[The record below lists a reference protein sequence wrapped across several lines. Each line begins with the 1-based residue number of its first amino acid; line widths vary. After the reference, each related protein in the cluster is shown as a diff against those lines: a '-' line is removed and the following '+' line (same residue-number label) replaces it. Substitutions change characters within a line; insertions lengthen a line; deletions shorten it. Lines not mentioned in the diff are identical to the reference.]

1 MNSSSVSVA
10 STSRTSVY
18 DDDARDS
25 GILAAFSVDA
35 TTSTPRQKAD
45 LALPECSPP
54 APQRIPKA
62 PEYIP
67 SVPECSPKV
76 PEPSLTVP
84 ECNPRAAAA
93 ACELEEA
100 KVQLESL
107 KKEAETLS
115 SQQAKLGIVGI
126 RRLCFV
132 RDQIPTAERNLAD
145 AQARF
150 NRVNSGSVRV
160 SQRISFFGS

>member
-10 STSRTSVY
+10 STSRTSIY
-18 DDDARDS
+18 DDDGRDS
-25 GILAAFSVDA
+25 GILDALSVDA
-35 TTSTPRQKAD
+35 TSSTPRQKAD
-45 LALPECSPP
+45 LVLPECSPP
-54 APQRIPKA
+54 AQQYSPKA
-62 PEYIP
+62 PECIP
-67 SVPECSPKV
+67 SAPESSPKV
-76 PEPSLTVP
+76 PEPSLKAP

-100 KVQLESL
+100 KNQLESL
-107 KKEAETLS
+107 KQEVETLS